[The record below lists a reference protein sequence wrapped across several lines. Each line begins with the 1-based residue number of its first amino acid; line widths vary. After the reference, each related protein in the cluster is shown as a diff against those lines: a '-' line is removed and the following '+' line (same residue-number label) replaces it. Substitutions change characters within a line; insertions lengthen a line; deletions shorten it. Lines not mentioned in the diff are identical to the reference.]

1 LLAQHDAFLADHL
14 HRFGN
19 AGSGTLSYLS
29 SGIFNEFLQLMAR
42 QVWSTIVVEVSSA
55 KYDSIIVDSTPDI
68 TYLDQLV
75 FAVRYVNKTGF
86 LLNGF

>member
-1 LLAQHDAFLADHL
+1 
-14 HRFGN
+14 
-19 AGSGTLSYLS
+19 
-29 SGIFNEFLQLMAR
+29 MAR